1 MKGLSISTSLAAAIV
16 TTLLCKFLD
25 YFHFIKWNPIGYTQ
39 TFQFLK
45 GSNVYIKWIILFL
58 LIWGI
63 CFLLYYVSLLF
74 AKIPV
79 SITSIAVGLILA
91 ITLEWIILDG
101 DSIEKTIKKLSI
113 PFICIVV
120 IIVRFV
126 MESSIFHSQD
136 KPLAK

>member
-79 SITSIAVGLILA
+79 SITSIAVGLLLG

>member
-45 GSNVYIKWIILFL
+45 GSNVFIKWIILFL

-79 SITSIAVGLILA
+79 SITSIAVGLLLA
-91 ITLEWIILDG
+91 ITLEWIILEG
-101 DSIEKTIKKLSI
+101 DSFEKTIKKISI

>member
-58 LIWGI
+58 IIWGI

-79 SITSIAVGLILA
+79 SITSIAVGLLLA

>member
-79 SITSIAVGLILA
+79 SITSIAVGLLLA

>member
-58 LIWGI
+58 FIWGI

-79 SITSIAVGLILA
+79 SITSIAVGLLLA